1 MSKTLFY
8 GGKMNISDQIK
19 KELDNIEEEDFII
32 TMSIGVREGEVGDGG
47 KEIHVRSSSNKDG

>member
-1 MSKTLFY
+1 
-8 GGKMNISDQIK
+8 MNISDQIK